1 MTRAATAGA
10 GEHTQSMTPT
20 STLNTSRIERQR
32 AHPRIGAML
41 ACGLSALLLAP
52 AVAQSPVV
60 VTGPARGQAASAPE
74 AGAIGGRG
82 LALLSDKIL
91 TVEWEGRQVVDH
103 GVLLVKDGKIEAVG
117 EQGQLAIPSGY
128 EVVDVGAHWLM
139 PGMIDLHCHVGGTFD
154 INDMVYLANPEMRAK
169 TAVIPSNPSLEFGLA
184 AGVTTVLFIPGS
196 GTNVGG
202 QGLLFKTGHGRFE
215 RAVVRDP
222 GGLKI
227 AQWGNPE
234 RWMIQPGKTFENYT
248 IREILRR
255 GKAYGK
261 AWVEHEQGRAAA
273 PRHDPQLEIF
283 RELVA
288 GRAQIAVH
296 TQIYQVVLA
305 TLDIIKKEMGFD
317 VFIDHGEFDSF
328 KLGALAAELGVPA
341 ILGPRNQAAP
351 NRGFINWVG
360 DNPERVEGLAAGFWE
375 RGHRMVGFNT
385 DSPVIPQQELQLQ
398 SAIGA
403 RYGLP
408 DESLQTVRGHTVVPA
423 RTIGMGERLGSLQA
437 GFDADIV
444 VISGHPSDP
453 RSRVEAVYLDGERSY
468 DASHKRL
475 W

>member
-1 MTRAATAGA
+1 MSSTPSLPTARGLCRAVRCLRQALLAAGA
-10 GEHTQSMTPT
+10 AAS
-20 STLNTSRIERQR
+20 LL
-32 AHPRIGAML
+32 GA
-41 ACGLSALLLAP
+41 AA
-52 AVAQSPVV
+52 AQSPALAKAG
-60 VTGPARGQAASAPE
+60 TAGHGGPAPE
-74 AGAIGGRG
+74 AGALGGPG
-82 LALLSDKIL
+82 LALLSDKVL

-103 GVLLVKDGKIEAVG
+103 GVVLVKDGKIEAVG
-117 EQGQLAIPSGY
+117 EQGQLEIPSGY
-128 EVVDVGAHWLM
+128 QVVDVGAHWLM
-139 PGMIDLHCHVGGTFD
+139 PGLIDLHCHVGGTFD
-154 INDMVYLANPEMRAK
+154 INDTVFLANPGMRAK
-169 TAVIPSNPSLEFGLA
+169 TAVIPGNPSLEFGLA

-196 GTNVGG
+196 GSNVGG
-202 QGLLFKTGHGRFE
+202 QGLLFKTGHERFE
-215 RAVVRDP
+215 RALVRDP

-234 RWMIQPGKTFENYT
+234 RWMIQPAKTFENYT

-255 GKAYGK
+255 GKAYGQ
-261 AWVEHEQGRAAA
+261 AWAEHEQGRAPA
-273 PRHDPQLEIF
+273 PRHDVELEVF
-283 RELVA
+283 RDLVA

-317 VFIDHGEFDSF
+317 VFIDHGEFDGYL
-328 KLGALAAELGVPA
+328 LGKLAADLGVPA

-351 NRGFINWVG
+351 SRGIINWVG
-360 DNPERVEGLAAGFWE
+360 DNPERVVGLAAGFWE
-375 RGHRMVGFNT
+375 QGHRMVGFNT

-408 DESLQTVRGHTVVPA
+408 DDALQTVRGHTVVPA
-423 RTIGMGERLGSLQA
+423 RTIGMGERLGSLKA

-444 VISGHPSDP
+444 VISGHISDP
-453 RSRVEAVYLDGERSY
+453 RSRVEAVYLDGAKSY